1 MLIVIDSAV
10 ATMFI
15 AADVK
20 IDDENE
26 KKVYDYLLTLLK
38 KQMSQFT
45 TSIQV
50 SFI

>member
-26 KKVYDYLLTLLK
+26 MLWPRLEVIKHVLNMLVK
-38 KQMSQFT
+38 
-45 TSIQV
+45 
-50 SFI
+50 